1 MRLCTHTTSKPIATG
16 HGVLCERTHG
26 TECKAGRTVRAP
38 CLRAACPGRQ
48 RRREDESSGQLLGH
62 AEGTPSTLQGS
73 RVAQE
78 SVETLPSGASVL
90 SGCNLRLRTN
100 MHPPVESNKRIAAR
114 QTRTRPPN
122 PAAADMAAPAMDTND
137 LGKALWEAA
146 KEGNTAE
153 ARRLLDE
160 RAPVDWQ
167 NDDAVSSCCH
177 GAVPRVAVPTAQE
190 KDSPCS
196 AWRAAGGVCPGLR
209 QATWASPRQL
219 AQSGLETAWAR
230 GPAWSAALRVS

>member
-1 MRLCTHTTSKPIATG
+1 MVGSDA
-16 HGVLCERTHG
+16 
-26 TECKAGRTVRAP
+26 
-38 CLRAACPGRQ
+38 
-48 RRREDESSGQLLGH
+48 RRR
-62 AEGTPSTLQGS
+62 
-73 RVAQE
+73 
-78 SVETLPSGASVL
+78 
-90 SGCNLRLRTN
+90 
-100 MHPPVESNKRIAAR
+100 
-114 QTRTRPPN
+114 TRTRPQ
-122 PAAADMAAPAMDTND
+122 ARTDEDMAAPAENAEAT
-137 LGKALWEAA
+137 GKALWQAA